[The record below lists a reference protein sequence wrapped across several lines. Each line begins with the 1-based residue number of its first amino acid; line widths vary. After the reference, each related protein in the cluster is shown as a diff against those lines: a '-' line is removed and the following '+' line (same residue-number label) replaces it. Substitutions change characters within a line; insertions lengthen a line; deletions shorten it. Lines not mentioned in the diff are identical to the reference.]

1 MHSVYILIAST
12 EVHVIKEALSVSS
25 DMRQQIRQAPSKTVQ
40 AQSSLFSQKNEI
52 RYLSKT
58 FKRED
63 YCTFLQFLRSSQA
76 ALSSRPGY
84 VKVQALYGGGERPE
98 LHGRMGTQGPVE

>member
-1 MHSVYILIAST
+1 MRTANILIAGT
-12 EVHVIKEALSVSS
+12 EVHVIMEALSVSS
-25 DMRQQIRQAPSKTVQ
+25 DMRQQITRQAPSKTVQ

-52 RYLSKT
+52 RYLSKRIT
-58 FKRED
+58 GTT
-63 YCTFLQFLRSSQA
+63 TFLQFLRSSQA

>member
-25 DMRQQIRQAPSKTVQ
+25 DMVTQTTRQAPSSKTQFEKLKV
-40 AQSSLFSQKNEI
+40 LFSQKNEI
-52 RYLSKT
+52 RYLSKRIT
-58 FKRED
+58 G
-63 YCTFLQFLRSSQA
+63 TTTFLRSSQA

>member
-1 MHSVYILIAST
+1 MRTANILIAST

-52 RYLSKT
+52 RYLSKRIT
-58 FKRED
+58 DD
-63 YCTFLQFLRSSQA
+63 YVPSQQPA